1 MKPGNV
7 WQLFDFPVSVG
18 FALNPSLASTTFKK
32 IESFRKPESRK
43 QLLMRILGGKK
54 GSKVD
59 GKEDGKAD
67 GKVDGKVDGKE
78 EEESNSTPEL
88 QSSQSDP
95 LAGNLVEPDDNDGS
109 GFEET
114 PDLEDEHEQENEES
128 IRSEQAVPFHTDLKS
143 SGFDVK
149 KSKLGKRFDLVDD
162 EEKEDGPIIE
172 PSFTSS
178 LSSSS
183 SIAVSLSPLELEV
196 GSFLSKNCK
205 H

>member
-1 MKPGNV
+1 MPG

-59 GKEDGKAD
+59 GK
-67 GKVDGKVDGKE
+67 VDGKEETKE

-95 LAGNLVEPDDNDGS
+95 LAGSLVEPDDNDGS

-149 KSKLGKRFDLVDD
+149 KSKLGKRFDIVDD

-196 GSFLSKNCK
+196 GKFLF
-205 H
+205 

>member
-59 GKEDGKAD
+59 GK
-67 GKVDGKVDGKE
+67 VDGKVDAKE

-95 LAGNLVEPDDNDGS
+95 LAGNLVEPDDKDGS

-128 IRSEQAVPFHTDLKS
+128 IRSEQAVPSTL
-143 SGFDVK
+143 
-149 KSKLGKRFDLVDD
+149 
-162 EEKEDGPIIE
+162 
-172 PSFTSS
+172 TSS
-178 LSSSS
+178 PLASTSKSPSWGNALTWWTMKKKRMDRSLNQALRLLS
-183 SIAVSLSPLELEV
+183 ALALL
-196 GSFLSKNCK
+196 
-205 H
+205 

>member
-1 MKPGNV
+1 MPEVAWYKKTEGRSV
-7 WQLFDFPVSVG
+7 WPDHPKWSHLCLVSWREAAATVMG
-18 FALNPSLASTTFKK
+18 KLLLVAFCLVALAASMSSLT
-32 IESFRKPESRK
+32 
-43 QLLMRILGGKK
+43 
-54 GSKVD
+54 
-59 GKEDGKAD
+59 
-67 GKVDGKVDGKE
+67 KE

-95 LAGNLVEPDDNDGS
+95 LAGNLVEPDNNDGS

-114 PDLEDEHEQENEES
+114 PDIEDEHEQENEES

-178 LSSSS
+178 ISSSS

-196 GSFLSKNCK
+196 GNFPF
-205 H
+205 

>member
-1 MKPGNV
+1 M
-7 WQLFDFPVSVG
+7 
-18 FALNPSLASTTFKK
+18 
-32 IESFRKPESRK
+32 
-43 QLLMRILGGKK
+43 
-54 GSKVD
+54 
-59 GKEDGKAD
+59 D
-67 GKVDGKVDGKE
+67 GKVDGKVDDEEDGKG

-88 QSSQSDP
+88 QSRQSDL
-95 LAGNLVEPDDNDGS
+95 LAGNLVEPDDKDGS

-128 IRSEQAVPFHTDLKS
+128 IRNEQAVPFHTDLKS
-143 SGFDVK
+143 SGLDVK
-149 KSKLGKRFDLVDD
+149 KSKLGKRFDIVDD

>member
-1 MKPGNV
+1 MDYPIITCTLLACYLSMKPGNV

-54 GSKVD
+54 GSKAD
-59 GKEDGKAD
+59 GKEET
-67 GKVDGKVDGKE
+67 KE

-95 LAGNLVEPDDNDGS
+95 LAGNLVEPDDKDGS

-149 KSKLGKRFDLVDD
+149 KSNLGKRFDIVDD

-196 GSFLSKNCK
+196 GKFPF
-205 H
+205 

>member
-59 GKEDGKAD
+59 GKEDGK
-67 GKVDGKVDGKE
+67 G

-95 LAGNLVEPDDNDGS
+95 LAGNLVEPDDKDGS

-149 KSKLGKRFDLVDD
+149 KSKLGKRFNMVDD

-196 GSFLSKNCK
+196 GIFLSKNCK

>member
-59 GKEDGKAD
+59 GKEETKEET
-67 GKVDGKVDGKE
+67 KE
-78 EEESNSTPEL
+78 EEESTSTPEL

-114 PDLEDEHEQENEES
+114 PDLEDKDEQENEES

-196 GSFLSKNCK
+196 GKFPF
-205 H
+205 

>member
-59 GKEDGKAD
+59 GK
-67 GKVDGKVDGKE
+67 VDGKVDAKE

-95 LAGNLVEPDDNDGS
+95 LAGNLVEPDDKDGS

-196 GSFLSKNCK
+196 GKFPF
-205 H
+205 

>member
-59 GKEDGKAD
+59 GK
-67 GKVDGKVDGKE
+67 VDGKVDAKE

-95 LAGNLVEPDDNDGS
+95 LAGNLVEPDDKDGS

-149 KSKLGKRFDLVDD
+149 KSKLGKRFDIEDD

-196 GSFLSKNCK
+196 GKFPF
-205 H
+205 

>member
-54 GSKVD
+54 GSKAD
-59 GKEDGKAD
+59 GKEET
-67 GKVDGKVDGKE
+67 KE

-128 IRSEQAVPFHTDLKS
+128 IRSELAVPFHTDLKS
-143 SGFDVK
+143 SGLDVK
-149 KSKLGKRFDLVDD
+149 KSNLGKRFDIVDD

-196 GSFLSKNCK
+196 GKFPF
-205 H
+205 

>member
-59 GKEDGKAD
+59 GK
-67 GKVDGKVDGKE
+67 VDGKVDAKE

-95 LAGNLVEPDDNDGS
+95 LAGNLVEPDDKDGS

-114 PDLEDEHEQENEES
+114 PDLEDQHEQENEES
-128 IRSEQAVPFHTDLKS
+128 IRSEQAVPFHTDIKS

-149 KSKLGKRFDLVDD
+149 KSKLGKRFDIVDE

-196 GSFLSKNCK
+196 GKFPF
-205 H
+205 

>member
-59 GKEDGKAD
+59 GM
-67 GKVDGKVDGKE
+67 VDGKVDAKE

-95 LAGNLVEPDDNDGS
+95 LAGNLVEPDDKDGS

-114 PDLEDEHEQENEES
+114 PDLEDEHEQENDES
-128 IRSEQAVPFHTDLKS
+128 IRREQAVPFHTDLKS
-143 SGFDVK
+143 SGLDVK
-149 KSKLGKRFDLVDD
+149 KSNLGKRFDIVDD